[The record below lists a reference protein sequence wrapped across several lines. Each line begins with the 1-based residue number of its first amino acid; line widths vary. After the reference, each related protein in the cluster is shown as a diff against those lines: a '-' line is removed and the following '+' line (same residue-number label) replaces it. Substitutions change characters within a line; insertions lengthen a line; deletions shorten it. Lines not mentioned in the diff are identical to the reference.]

1 VKFSAVCETF
11 EKLSKTTKRLELSS
25 ILVDLLKSA
34 GSDLKTLTYLLQ
46 GRLAPDYEGIE
57 TGVSEKIMIKAL
69 SAVSGVIEADLES
82 RLIKEGDFGD
92 LVESVLAGKKQSA
105 LLSEDLT
112 VKSVHESLMRLS
124 EVKGAGSLSIRINIL
139 MNLFINGSPTE
150 SKYISRII
158 EGKLRLGIADST
170 IIDALT
176 LAFVAK
182 EDQQVVDNAYNFHPD
197 IGYIADLLRDGRM
210 DKIQDIG
217 PEPMIPFRVMLAER
231 LPDINP
237 ILAKMPEGAAFEYK
251 YDGLR
256 TQIHKKGS
264 KVRIFSRGNEEVTVQ
279 YPDIIK
285 AVLDTFSCETCILD
299 GESVPYNPETGELY
313 PFQFVSQRRGRKYD
327 LKDKQNEIPLTVF
340 LFDVLYL
347 DGKELNSL
355 PYPERR
361 KVLEGIFKENQDIK
375 LAKQLVS
382 SDETKIRAFFESS
395 IEDGCEGVVAKSL
408 AGNSVYRAGAR
419 GWLWIKLK
427 KDYQAQLSDTLDL
440 VVVGAFGGQGR
451 RRGKYGALLM
461 AAYNQDN
468 DTFET
473 VCKLGSG
480 FTDEFLAS
488 MSNWIQEIIVQE
500 KPARVV
506 SKVIPDAWIDP
517 GVVMEIIGSEIT
529 VSPIHTCALD
539 LVEKN
544 SGLAIRFPRFSGK
557 IRHDKKPEDAT
568 TNLEILEMFHSQKKT
583 ILD

>member
-1 VKFSAVCETF
+1 MKFSAVCETF